1 MKHMHCFYI
10 GNEAGREP
18 AMNLQVRADIRV
30 GQFRQAFC
38 WKMFLEISIFRKTIY
53 AESIFWCLACT
64 GKGGGDGE

>member
-38 WKMFLEISIFRKTIY
+38 
-53 AESIFWCLACT
+53 
-64 GKGGGDGE
+64 